1 MANSG
6 LEPEAQKG
14 EASYKH
20 PLTPVDVGL
29 QIERTTLSWR
39 RTFLSGCVAVAGILK
54 TSLDLPIGWDV
65 VILILAL
72 FAIVALVFT
81 GRDRESVYRRFEKV
95 DRIVENR
102 KKMRR
107 ELERR
112 GDRADHTGYASASA
126 SASHE
131 SSQGPVLQTRKQV
144 RRDEIQEVVRDYTPA
159 VSVLHWGWA
168 LMLSLTL
175 SLVGILTLVTVVMD
189 SIG

>member
-1 MANSG
+1 
-6 LEPEAQKG
+6 
-14 EASYKH
+14 
-20 PLTPVDVGL
+20 
-29 QIERTTLSWR
+29 
-39 RTFLSGCVAVAGILK
+39 VAGILK

-81 GRDRESVYRRFEKV
+81 GRNRESVYRRFEKV

-107 ELERR
+107 EIERR

-126 SASHE
+126 SLVEAAGTAPPVAQELPPHG